1 MKEKGYYFKINNNK
15 NIWEKLAFWASFFI
29 NRRIQLSYYK
39 NAIIVISIWDFLIV
53 FGRSN
58 RREENLKI
66 KLTIGISWE
75 VRNIKQDLLINEQ
88 IRFREV
94 QVIDETGNK
103 LGKLKIDEAL
113 NIALDKNM
121 DLVLV
126 SANSENPV
134 CKIMNYGKY
143 KFEQAKKEKE
153 SKKKQKVA
161 EIKEIRITPSIEE
174 HDFNFKS
181 KNARKFLEDGN
192 KVKITIRFRGREL
205 NYVKLGEDVLNK
217 FIETL
222 SDISTSDKRAKLE
235 GKNMFIILSPINK

>member
-1 MKEKGYYFKINNNK
+1 
-15 NIWEKLAFWASFFI
+15 
-29 NRRIQLSYYK
+29 
-39 NAIIVISIWDFLIV
+39 
-53 FGRSN
+53 
-58 RREENLKI
+58 
-66 KLTIGISWE
+66 
-75 VRNIKQDLLINEQ
+75 
-88 IRFREV
+88 
-94 QVIDETGNK
+94 
-103 LGKLKIDEAL
+103 
-113 NIALDKNM
+113 
-121 DLVLV
+121 
-126 SANSENPV
+126 
-134 CKIMNYGKY
+134 MNYGKY